1 MKQRI
6 TATISTTSKSNTM
19 LEQLSMLA
27 PHGEVYFYSDDISPE
42 NDERVDV
49 TVAKLEDTSIYYTID
64 DIMLPSCPSNQGKS
78 WTFIG
83 W

>member
-6 TATISTTSKSNTM
+6 AATISTTSFSNTM

-27 PHGEVYFYSDDISPE
+27 PHGEVYFYTNDIDPN
-42 NDERVDV
+42 NDIREDV

-64 DIMLPSCPSNQGKS
+64 DIMLPTCQSDQGKS

>member
-6 TATISTTSKSNTM
+6 AATISTTSTSNTM

-27 PHGEVYFYSDDISPE
+27 PHGEVYFYTDIIDE
-42 NDERVDV
+42 NDDVRVDV
-49 TVAKLEDTSIYYTID
+49 TVAKLEDTGVYYTID
-64 DIMLPSCPSNQGKS
+64 DIMLPTPVLQERT